1 MAANRRGHRNASAP
15 RNQRGIVLIAL
26 LLMLILVSVGALAAA
41 EIWATT
47 LKREREVE
55 LLWVGNQ
62 YRRAIESYWKA
73 TPGRRKVLPS
83 TIDQLLL
90 DDRFPNPVMHLR
102 AAYPDPMAPDTEFE
116 LIRVNNALV
125 GVRSTSKEKP
135 FKHANFPL
143 RYRQFANAE
152 DYSQWQFIFV
162 PPGMAIPGVPINPN
176 PAPNQGNSPLSA
188 LH

>member
-1 MAANRRGHRNASAP
+1 
-15 RNQRGIVLIAL
+15 VLIAL
-26 LLMLILVSVGALAAA
+26 LLMLVLVSIGALAAA
-41 EIWATT
+41 EIWSTT
-47 LKREREVE
+47 LKREREVQ

-62 YRRAIESYWKA
+62 YRKAIESYWKA
-73 TPGRRKVLPS
+73 TPGRRKILPS

-102 AAYPDPMAPDTEFE
+102 TAYPDPMMPDADFE

-135 FKHANFPL
+135 FKQANFPL
-143 RYRQFANAE
+143 RYRQFADAE
-152 DYSQWQFIFV
+152 DYSEWRFIFV
-162 PPGMAIPGVPINPN
+162 PNGMVVSGNPVTPN
-176 PAPNQGNSPLSA
+176 PAPGNPGNSPLTP